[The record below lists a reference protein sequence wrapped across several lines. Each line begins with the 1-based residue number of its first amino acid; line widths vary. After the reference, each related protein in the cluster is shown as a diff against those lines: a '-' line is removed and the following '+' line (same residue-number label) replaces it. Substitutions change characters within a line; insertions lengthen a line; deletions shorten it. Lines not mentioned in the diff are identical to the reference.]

1 MTSRDIVRGGFGS
14 GRRLPFVAAAVLGL
28 LLLAACAD
36 HERASGPRPL
46 PRDLPLSVLP
56 VNGLDWTGTARILQ
70 PWGKSQWEAV
80 VRAADHAPR
89 LARDFG
95 FNAVI
100 FLPPDA
106 HNAITPPPEHITE
119 AQFVEA
125 LAAYRASGFRIMVYS
140 SLMHCGHAPVWQDG
154 TLERTHPEW
163 SQRGPGGEPVRIYG
177 ADWLCPST
185 GAFDFSLEY
194 TAGLVRRYDPD
205 LIMLDNSEFFA
216 VGAGV
221 TCYCSSCEASFRD
234 YLGRRFG
241 AEVDGRPTATMPLPR
256 ESGFLHDLWLAWR
269 NRVWGEAN
277 ERCREALRRVKPGLA
292 VMSNTQYLWPG
303 PELATD
309 LIYDHED
316 AVLSESVGLT
326 MDGMIDKL
334 LLGRALAEGKPLW
347 NYLGTFRPEDTGLL
361 APPEAI
367 AMNVSTA
374 FACGAR
380 PWIVFYGFM
389 ENPEANR
396 ASLERLARVLA
407 WHRGREAPGDKAEP
421 FAPVLSLVSLAS
433 RNYRRSPLVPG
444 HLTPLRRQGVCSR
457 IIEEKEAEASLPAS
471 CRILLV
477 EDAPCLSDRAI
488 AAIANFVRS
497 GGVVLASPETG
508 TADELNRLRP
518 SSGLWEKLGLS
529 GPPDRPARIG
539 RGEALAWNS
548 PEGWQVLGAR
558 LDQARFS
565 TSAGVPCSVIPYLD
579 GRGEW
584 VVYVCSDAPLPA
596 DIEITAPGN
605 RPGRAVVCANSETT
619 PFLVS
624 F

>member
-1 MTSRDIVRGGFGS
+1 MASRNIEGGGSRAGRFFLCVVPAVFGTLS
-14 GRRLPFVAAAVLGL
+14 
-28 LLLAACAD
+28 LAACGD
-36 HERASGPRPL
+36 TERAAGRRSLPPDIPLAARPA
-46 PRDLPLSVLP
+46 
-56 VNGLDWTGTARILQ
+56 NGLDWTPAARILQ

-80 VRAADHAPR
+80 VRAAGHAPR

-106 HNAITPPPEHITE
+106 HNAITAAAEHITE
-119 AQFVEA
+119 AQFAAA
-125 LAAYRASGFRIMVYS
+125 LAAYRRSGFRILLYS
-140 SLMHCGHAPVWQDG
+140 SLMHCGHAPAWQDG

-185 GAFDFSLEY
+185 GAFDFSVEY

-216 VGAGV
+216 AGSGM
-221 TCYCSSCEASFRD
+221 TCYCPGCEAAFRR
-234 YLGRRFG
+234 YLERRFG
-241 AEVDGRPTATMPLPR
+241 AELEGRATSTMPLPR
-256 ESGFLHDLWLAWR
+256 ESGFLRDLWLAWR

-277 ERCREALRRVKPGLA
+277 ERAREILRRVKPGLT
-292 VMSNTQYLWPG
+292 VISNTQYLWPG

-347 NYLGTFRPEDTGLL
+347 NYLGTFRPEDTTRLVE
-361 APPEAI
+361 PDAI

-374 FACGAR
+374 YACGAR
-380 PWIVFYGFM
+380 PWIVYYGFV
-389 ENPEANR
+389 ENAGANR
-396 ASLERLARVLA
+396 ASLERLAKVLA
-407 WHRGREAPGDKAEP
+407 WHRDREASGGGLEP
-421 FAPVLSLVSLAS
+421 FAPVLSLTSLAS
-433 RNYRRSPLVPG
+433 RNYRRSPLVPA
-444 HLTPLRRQGVCSR
+444 HLAPLRRHGVCSR
-457 IIEEKEAEASLPAS
+457 IIEEKEAEAGLPAS
-471 CRILLV
+471 CRVLLI

-488 AAIANFVRS
+488 AAIVEFVRS

-508 TADELNRLRP
+508 IADELDRPRPRAALWQKMGLAGPPGRP
-518 SSGLWEKLGLS
+518 SK
-529 GPPDRPARIG
+529 IG
-539 RGEALAWNS
+539 RGEASAWS
-548 PEGWQVLGAR
+548 PSEGWRVLGSR

-584 VVYVCSDAPLPA
+584 FVYVCSEAPLPA
-596 DIEITAPGN
+596 DLRIAAPEK
-605 RPGRAVVCANSETT
+605 RRGRAVVCSNSE
-619 PFLVS
+619 PAPVLIS